1 MYSLVN
7 SNMKIVIIII
17 IIIII
22 IISAESLNGK
32 TKNHPPRNS
41 FQETPPEG

>member
-7 SNMKIVIIII
+7 SNMKIVII